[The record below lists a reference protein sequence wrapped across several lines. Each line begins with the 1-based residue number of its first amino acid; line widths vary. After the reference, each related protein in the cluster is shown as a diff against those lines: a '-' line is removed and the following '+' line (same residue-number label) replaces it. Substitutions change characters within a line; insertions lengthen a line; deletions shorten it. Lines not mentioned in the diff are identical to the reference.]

1 MPRRATPGKPGA
13 VAPRESKRLPATA
26 PEIQHAL
33 HYIQQQIAE
42 GKLRPTIADLIRLL
56 EIRQVQQPAET
67 VATWYSPDAPDG
79 TCPVCLRPSDPAATQ
94 RFRAILDRQRLDRQ
108 RLTEQDHP

>member
-26 PEIQHAL
+26 PQIRPSEIEHAL

-42 GKLRPTIADLIRLL
+42 GRLRPTIADLIRLL
-56 EIRQVQQPAET
+56 EIRQAQQPAET
-67 VATWYSPDAPDG
+67 IATWYSPDAPDG
-79 TCPVCLRPSDPAATQ
+79 TCPVCLRPSDPPATQ
-94 RFRAILDRQRLDRQ
+94 RFRAILDRQR
-108 RLTEQDHP
+108 TEQDHP